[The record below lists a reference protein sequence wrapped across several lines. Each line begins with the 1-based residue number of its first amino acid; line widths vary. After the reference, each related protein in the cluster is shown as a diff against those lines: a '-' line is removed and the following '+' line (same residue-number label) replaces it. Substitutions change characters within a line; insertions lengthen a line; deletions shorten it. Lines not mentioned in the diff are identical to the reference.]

1 MVDFLLYA
9 ASFDASV
16 ATRSKISVDR
26 DQISLGLRSKGPL
39 PLTKEFKMDMARF
52 EIPVSGWT
60 CFNTKTR
67 VNDVRAVDENSKTPL
82 TQPQNCRCDGAI
94 EQRQSKVGK
103 RDIHTFVDVGRVCL
117 LSCLV
122 ALLLV
127 AGGRRGLFAGLFL
140 LSRCFSASRSLS
152 AS

>member
-1 MVDFLLYA
+1 M
-9 ASFDASV
+9 
-16 ATRSKISVDR
+16 
-26 DQISLGLRSKGPL
+26 
-39 PLTKEFKMDMARF
+39 E
-52 EIPVSGWT
+52 
-60 CFNTKTR
+60 
-67 VNDVRAVDENSKTPL
+67 
-82 TQPQNCRCDGAI
+82 
-94 EQRQSKVGK
+94 K